1 MEEGQLKKRLYCTKD
16 KKKDEA
22 RILEIRT
29 SEIKRPGI
37 TKNKTTNLLKT
48 QKVSFKKISS

>member
-1 MEEGQLKKRLYCTKD
+1 MEEGELKKKLYCTKD
-16 KKKDEA
+16 KKKDEG

-37 TKNKTTNLLKT
+37 N
-48 QKVSFKKISS
+48 